1 MTKISIKNVLLA
13 GLSGLMLTASFA
25 PINLDWIAWISLIPL
40 LISLEDKSLSDAFK
54 IGLFAGLLHYL
65 TLIYWVVN
73 VLSRYG
79 NISLIL
85 SLAALL
91 LLSFYLALYIAFF
104 ALIVT
109 NFKNNRLSPF
119 WGASI
124 WVALEYARSYI
135 MTGLPWCLLGYSQ
148 YSRLP
153 LIQISDI
160 AGVYGISFVIVLVNF
175 SIYNVASLMIKKKI
189 SAYTIGRKSEVT
201 RDDHNKHNGQRT
213 TDPPADRLAGP
224 EPARHSPEAK
234 PMADGRERPALLALR
249 SIAGRWQA
257 GNRHTFQRVRIET
270 IFTFFLVGCIL
281 VYGYSRLKEKGDNNS
296 KGRELRAVIVQG
308 NIDQSLKWDSDF
320 QEETLSIYKKLSLES
335 ADFKPQLIIW
345 PETALPCFFQDT
357 SHLSEEIFEVAKI
370 TNANILFGSP
380 AYVKDKDS
388 IFYYNRAYM
397 ISKSRVF
404 DYYDKV
410 HLVPF
415 GEYVPLKKYIP
426 FVHRLVTAAGDFST
440 GKKVKPIHS
449 PGLKIGALIC
459 FETIFPD
466 ISRKFAAQGT
476 ELLVNLTN
484 DAWFGRTSAPYQH
497 LSMAVFRCVENG
509 LPMARAA
516 NTGISAF
523 ILANG
528 KIVDKSELFAREILQ
543 KKIKLTHKKTFY
555 SQLGNIFAILLTIAT
570 IIKFL
575 WILKRR

>member
-1 MTKISIKNVLLA
+1 MTKISAKNVLLS

-54 IGLFAGLLHYL
+54 IGLFAGLFHYL
-65 TLIYWVVN
+65 TLIYWIVN

-104 ALIVT
+104 ALIVA

-175 SIYNVASLMIKKKI
+175 SIYNIASLTIKKKFLGFNTGYD
-189 SAYTIGRKSEVT
+189 SGSTDY
-201 RDDHNKHNGQRT
+201 DHNKQNG
-213 TDPPADRLAGP
+213 
-224 EPARHSPEAK
+224 HV
-234 PMADGRERPALLALR
+234 LR
-249 SIAGRWQA
+249 IIG
-257 GNRHTFQRVRIET
+257 IET
-270 IFTFFLVGCIL
+270 ILTSLLIGFIL
-281 VYGYSRLKEKGDNNS
+281 LYGYNNLKEKADSNS
-296 KGRELRAVIVQG
+296 KGKELRAVIVQG

-345 PETALPCFFQDT
+345 PETALPYFFQDT
-357 SHLSEEIFEVAKI
+357 SHLSKAVFEVAKI

-380 AYVKDKDS
+380 AYAKDKDS

-426 FVHRLVTAAGDFST
+426 FVHRLVPAAGDFST
-440 GKKVKPIHS
+440 GKKIKPIHS
-449 PGLKIGALIC
+449 PSLKIGALIC

-466 ISRKFAAQGT
+466 ISRKFAAQGA

-497 LSMAVFRCVENG
+497 LSMAVFRCVENS

-523 ILANG
+523 IHANG

-555 SQLGNIFAILLTIAT
+555 SQLGNIFAIVLLVAT

-575 WILKRR
+575 WIVIKKNSVRRTLSVVR

>member
-1 MTKISIKNVLLA
+1 VLLA
-13 GLSGLMLTASFA
+13 GLSGLMLTGSFA

-40 LISLEDKSLSDAFK
+40 LISLENKSLSDACK
-54 IGLFAGLLHYL
+54 IGLLAGLFHYL
-65 TLIYWVVN
+65 TLIYWIVT

-79 NISLIL
+79 NISPIL

-91 LLSFYLALYIAFF
+91 LFSLYLSLYMAFF
-104 ALIVT
+104 ALVMVT
-109 NFKNNRLSPF
+109 FKKNRLYSL
-119 WGASI
+119 WGAST

-135 MTGLPWCLLGYSQ
+135 MTGFPWCLLGYSQ

-160 AGVYGISFVIVLVNF
+160 AGVYSISFIIVLVNF
-175 SIYNVASLMIKKKI
+175 AIYNVASLMIKKKI
-189 SAYTIGRKSEVT
+189 SAYTIGYKSEVT
-201 RDDHNKHNGQRT
+201 SYDHNKLNRKRKA
-213 TDPPADRLAGP
+213 DPPARSTLRLSTGLP
-224 EPARHSPEAK
+224 E
-234 PMADGRERPALLALR
+234 RERWR
-249 SIAGRWQA
+249 A
-257 GNRHTFQRVRIET
+257 GNGHTFKRIGIET

-281 VYGYSRLKEKGDNNS
+281 VYGYSRLKEKGDNTA
-296 KGRELRAVIVQG
+296 KGRELRTVVVQG

-320 QEETLSIYKKLSLES
+320 QEETVSIYTKLSLES

-345 PETALPCFFQDT
+345 PETALPYFFQDT
-357 SHLSEEIFEVAKI
+357 SHLSKEVFEVAKI

-397 ISKSRVF
+397 VSKRRVF

-426 FVHRLVTAAGDFST
+426 FVHRLVPAAGDFSI
-440 GKKVKPIHS
+440 GKKVQPIHS
-449 PGLKIGALIC
+449 PGLTIGALIC

-466 ISRKFAAQGT
+466 ISRKFAAQGA
-476 ELLVNLTN
+476 ELFVNLTN

-497 LSMAVFRCVENG
+497 LSMAVLRCVENG
-509 LPMARAA
+509 LPMVRAA

-528 KIVDKSELFAREILQ
+528 KIVDTSKLFVRGILQ
-543 KKIKLTHKKTFY
+543 KKIKLTRKKTFY
-555 SQLGNIFAILLTIAT
+555 SQLGDIFAILLTVAT

-575 WILKRR
+575 WIVIKRR

>member
-1 MTKISIKNVLLA
+1 MEKFQGNTEMTKISVKNVLLA

-54 IGLFAGLLHYL
+54 IGLFVGLFHYL
-65 TLIYWVVN
+65 TLIYWIVN

-109 NFKNNRLSPF
+109 NLKNNRLSPF

-175 SIYNVASLMIKKKI
+175 SIYNVASLTIKKK
-189 SAYTIGRKSEVT
+189 ALGYTIGYESEAT
-201 RDDHNKHNGQRT
+201 GYDHNKHNG
-213 TDPPADRLAGP
+213 
-224 EPARHSPEAK
+224 H
-234 PMADGRERPALLALR
+234 ALR
-249 SIAGRWQA
+249 IIG
-257 GNRHTFQRVRIET
+257 IEP
-270 IFTFFLVGCIL
+270 IL
-281 VYGYSRLKEKGDNNS
+281 TSLLIGFILLYGYNNLKEKADNNS
-296 KGRELRAVIVQG
+296 KGKELRAVIVQG

-320 QEETLSIYKKLSLES
+320 QEETVSIYKKLSLES
-335 ADFKPQLIIW
+335 ADFKPQIIIW
-345 PETALPCFFQDT
+345 PETALPFFFQDI
-357 SHLSEEIFEVAKI
+357 SHLSKEVFKIAKI

-380 AYVKDKDS
+380 AYVNDKDN
-388 IFYYNRAYM
+388 IFYYNRAYI
-397 ISKSRVF
+397 ISKNRVL

-426 FVHRLVTAAGDFST
+426 FVHRLVPAAGDFST

-466 ISRKFAAQGT
+466 ISRKFAAQGA

-543 KKIKLTHKKTFY
+543 KEIQLKHKKTFY
-555 SQLGNIFAILLTIAT
+555 SQLGDIFAILLIVVT
-570 IIKFL
+570 IIKFF
-575 WILKRR
+575 WILIKRR

>member
-1 MTKISIKNVLLA
+1 VLLA
-13 GLSGLMLTASFA
+13 GLSGLMLTGSFA

-40 LISLEDKSLSDAFK
+40 LISLEDTSLSDAFK
-54 IGLFAGLLHYL
+54 IGLLAGLFHYL
-65 TLIYWVVN
+65 TLIYWIVT

-79 NISLIL
+79 NISPVL

-91 LLSFYLALYIAFF
+91 LLSLYLSLYMAFF
-104 ALIVT
+104 ALVVVS
-109 NFKNNRLSPF
+109 FKKNRLSLL
-119 WGASI
+119 WGAST

-160 AGVYGISFVIVLVNF
+160 AGVYSISFIIVLVNF
-175 SIYNVASLMIKKKI
+175 AIYNVASLIFKKKI
-189 SAYTIGRKSEVT
+189 SAYTIGYKSEVT
-201 RDDHNKHNGQRT
+201 SYDHDKLNRKRK
-213 TDPPADRLAGP
+213 TDPPARSTLRLSTGLP
-224 EPARHSPEAK
+224 E
-234 PMADGRERPALLALR
+234 RERWR
-249 SIAGRWQA
+249 A
-257 GNRHTFQRVRIET
+257 GNGHTFQRVGIET

-320 QEETLSIYKKLSLES
+320 QEETVSIYKKLSLES

-345 PETALPCFFQDT
+345 PETALPYFFQDT
-357 SHLSEEIFEVAKI
+357 SHLSKEVFEVAKT

-388 IFYYNRAYM
+388 IFYYNRAYI
-397 ISKSRVF
+397 ISKNRVL

-426 FVHRLVTAAGDFST
+426 FVHRLVPAAGDFST
-440 GKKVKPIHS
+440 GKKVQPIHS
-449 PGLKIGALIC
+449 PDLKIGALIC

-466 ISRKFAAQGT
+466 ISRKFAAQGA
-476 ELLVNLTN
+476 EFLVNLTN

-497 LSMAVFRCVENG
+497 LSMAVLRCVENG
-509 LPMARAA
+509 LPMARSA

-543 KKIKLTHKKTFY
+543 KEIQLPHKKTFY
-555 SQLGNIFAILLTIAT
+555 SQLGDIFAILLTVAT

-575 WILKRR
+575 WIVIKRR

>member
-1 MTKISIKNVLLA
+1 VLLA
-13 GLSGLMLTASFA
+13 GLSGLMLTGSFA

-40 LISLEDKSLSDAFK
+40 LISLENKSLSDAFK
-54 IGLFAGLLHYL
+54 IGLLAGLFHYL
-65 TLIYWVVN
+65 TLIYWIVT

-79 NISLIL
+79 NMSPIL

-91 LLSFYLALYIAFF
+91 LLSLYLSLYMAFF
-104 ALIVT
+104 ALVVVT
-109 NFKNNRLSPF
+109 FKKNRLYSL
-119 WGASI
+119 WRAST
-124 WVALEYARSYI
+124 WVALEYSRSYI
-135 MTGLPWCLLGYSQ
+135 MTGFPWCLLGYSQ

-160 AGVYGISFVIVLVNF
+160 AGVYGISFIIVLVNF
-175 SIYNVASLMIKKKI
+175 AIYNVASLMIKKKI
-189 SAYTIGRKSEVT
+189 SAYTIGYKSEVT
-201 RDDHNKHNGQRT
+201 SYDHNKLNRKRKAA
-213 TDPPADRLAGP
+213 PPARSTLRLSTGLP
-224 EPARHSPEAK
+224 E
-234 PMADGRERPALLALR
+234 RERWR
-249 SIAGRWQA
+249 A
-257 GNRHTFQRVRIET
+257 GNGHTFKRIGIET

-281 VYGYSRLKEKGDNNS
+281 VYGYSRLKEKGDNTA
-296 KGRELRAVIVQG
+296 KGRELRTVVVQG

-320 QEETLSIYKKLSLES
+320 QEETVSIYTKLSLES

-345 PETALPCFFQDT
+345 PETALPYFFQDT
-357 SHLSEEIFEVAKI
+357 SHLSKEVFEVAKI

-397 ISKSRVF
+397 VSKRRVF

-426 FVHRLVTAAGDFST
+426 FVHRLVPAAGDFSI
-440 GKKVKPIHS
+440 GKKVQPIHS
-449 PGLKIGALIC
+449 PGLTIGALIC

-466 ISRKFAAQGT
+466 ISRKFAAQGA

-497 LSMAVFRCVENG
+497 LSMAVLRCVENG
-509 LPMARAA
+509 LPMVRAA

-528 KIVDKSELFAREILQ
+528 KIVDTSKLFVREILQ
-543 KKIKLTHKKTFY
+543 KKIKLTRKKTFY
-555 SQLGNIFAILLTIAT
+555 SQLGDIFAILLTVAT

-575 WILKRR
+575 WIVIKRR

>member
-1 MTKISIKNVLLA
+1 MTKISVKNVLLA

-54 IGLFAGLLHYL
+54 IGLFAGLFHYL
-65 TLIYWVVN
+65 TLIYWIVN

-91 LLSFYLALYIAFF
+91 LLSFYLALYIVFF

-175 SIYNVASLMIKKKI
+175 SIYNIASLTIKKKFLRFNTGYD
-189 SAYTIGRKSEVT
+189 SGSTGY
-201 RDDHNKHNGQRT
+201 DHNKHNG
-213 TDPPADRLAGP
+213 
-224 EPARHSPEAK
+224 H
-234 PMADGRERPALLALR
+234 ALR
-249 SIAGRWQA
+249 IIG
-257 GNRHTFQRVRIET
+257 IET

-296 KGRELRAVIVQG
+296 KCRELRAVVVQG

-320 QEETLSIYKKLSLES
+320 QEETVSIYKKLSLKS

-345 PETALPCFFQDT
+345 PETALPYFFQDT
-357 SHLSEEIFEVAKI
+357 SYLSKGVFEVAKI

-397 ISKSRVF
+397 ISKNRVF

-426 FVHRLVTAAGDFST
+426 FVHRLVPAAGDFST

-466 ISRKFAAQGT
+466 ISRKFAAQGA

-497 LSMAVFRCVENG
+497 LSMAVLRCVENG
-509 LPMARAA
+509 LPMVRAA

-555 SQLGNIFAILLTIAT
+555 SQLGNIFAILLTVAT

-575 WILKRR
+575 WIVIKRR

>member
-1 MTKISIKNVLLA
+1 MTKISIKNVLLT

-40 LISLEDKSLSDAFK
+40 LISLENKSLSDAFK
-54 IGLFAGLLHYL
+54 IGLLAGLFHYL
-65 TLIYWVVN
+65 TLIYWIVT

-79 NISLIL
+79 NISPIL

-91 LLSFYLALYIAFF
+91 LLSLYLSLYMAFF
-104 ALIVT
+104 ALIVVT
-109 NFKNNRLSPF
+109 FKKNRLSSL
-119 WGASI
+119 WGAST

-160 AGVYGISFVIVLVNF
+160 AGVYGISFIIVLVNF
-175 SIYNVASLMIKKKI
+175 AIYNIASLTIKKKFLGFNTG
-189 SAYTIGRKSEVT
+189 YKSEV
-201 RDDHNKHNGQRT
+201 RGYDHNKHNG
-213 TDPPADRLAGP
+213 
-224 EPARHSPEAK
+224 H
-234 PMADGRERPALLALR
+234 ALR
-249 SIAGRWQA
+249 IIG
-257 GNRHTFQRVRIET
+257 IET
-270 IFTFFLVGCIL
+270 ILTSLLIGFIL
-281 VYGYSRLKEKGDNNS
+281 LYGYNNLKEKGDNNS
-296 KGRELRAVIVQG
+296 KGRELRAVVVQG

-320 QEETLSIYKKLSLES
+320 QEETVSIYKKLSLES

-345 PETALPCFFQDT
+345 PETALPYFFQDT
-357 SHLSEEIFEVAKI
+357 SHLSKKVFEVAKI

-426 FVHRLVTAAGDFST
+426 FVHRLVPAAGDFST
-440 GKKVKPIHS
+440 GKKVIPIHS

-466 ISRKFAAQGT
+466 ISRKFAAQGA

-497 LSMAVFRCVENG
+497 LSMAVLRCVENG
-509 LPMARAA
+509 LPMVRAA

-528 KIVDKSELFAREILQ
+528 KIIDKSKLFVRETLQ

-555 SQLGNIFAILLTIAT
+555 SQLGDIFAILLIVAT

-575 WILKRR
+575 WIVIKRR

>member
-1 MTKISIKNVLLA
+1 MASKILNNYTISIKNVLLA

-40 LISLEDKSLSDAFK
+40 LMSLENKSRSEAFK
-54 IGLFAGLLHYL
+54 IGLFTGLFHYL
-65 TLIYWVVN
+65 TLIYWIVT
-73 VLSRYG
+73 VLSHYG

-85 SLAALL
+85 SLSALL
-91 LLSFYLALYIAFF
+91 LLSLYLSLYIAFF
-104 ALIVT
+104 ALIVV
-109 NFKNNRLSPF
+109 NFKHNRLSSF
-119 WGASI
+119 WGAGI

-175 SIYNVASLMIKKKI
+175 VIYNVVSLMITKKGLGY
-189 SAYTIGRKSEVT
+189 ALGYKSELSGY
-201 RDDHNKHNGQRT
+201 DHNQPNKKRKPDNKH
-213 TDPPADRLAGP
+213 
-224 EPARHSPEAK
+224 
-234 PMADGRERPALLALR
+234 
-249 SIAGRWQA
+249 I
-257 GNRHTFQRVRIET
+257 FQHVGIET
-270 IFTFFLVGCIL
+270 IFTFFIL
-281 VYGYSRLKEKGDNNS
+281 GFILLYGYSNLKEKADNNS
-296 KGRELRAVIVQG
+296 KGKELRAVVVQG
-308 NIDQSLKWDSDF
+308 NMDPSLKWDLDF
-320 QEETLSIYKKLSLES
+320 QEETVSIYKKLSLES
-335 ADFKPQLIIW
+335 ANFEPQIIIW
-345 PETALPCFFQDT
+345 PETALPYFFQDI
-357 SHLSEEIFEVAKI
+357 SHLSQEVFEVAKI
-370 TNANILFGSP
+370 TNAHILFGSP
-380 AYVKDKDS
+380 AYVKDKDN

-397 ISKSRVF
+397 ISKNRIF

-426 FVHRLVTAAGDFST
+426 FVHRLVPAAGDFST
-440 GKKVKPIHS
+440 GKKVKPINS

-459 FETIFPD
+459 FEIIFPD
-466 ISRKFAAQGT
+466 ISRKLAVTGA

-516 NTGISAF
+516 NTGLSAF

-528 KIVDKSELFAREILQ
+528 KIVDKSQLFVRKILQ
-543 KKIKLTHKKTFY
+543 KEIKLTHKKTFY
-555 SQLGNIFAILLTIAT
+555 SQLGNIFAILLTGVT
-570 IIKFL
+570 IIKCL

>member
-1 MTKISIKNVLLA
+1 MTKITIRNVLLA
-13 GLSGLMLTASFA
+13 ALSGLMLTASFA
-25 PINLDWIAWISLIPL
+25 PVNLDWIAWISLIPL

-54 IGLFAGLLHYL
+54 IGLFVGLFHYL
-65 TLIYWVVN
+65 TLIYWIVN

-79 NISLIL
+79 NINLIL
-85 SLAALL
+85 SLSALL
-91 LLSFYLALYIAFF
+91 LLSFYLAFYIALF
-104 ALIVT
+104 ALIVA

-119 WGASI
+119 WGACI

-135 MTGLPWCLLGYSQ
+135 MTGFPWCLLGYSQ

-160 AGVYGISFVIVLVNF
+160 AGVYGISFIIVLVNF
-175 SIYNVASLMIKKKI
+175 ALYNVVSLMIKKKA
-189 SAYTIGRKSEVT
+189 STYAIGDKSEVKGY
-201 RDDHNKHNGQRT
+201 DHNKHNG
-213 TDPPADRLAGP
+213 
-224 EPARHSPEAK
+224 HH
-234 PMADGRERPALLALR
+234 LR
-249 SIAGRWQA
+249 IIGIDA
-257 GNRHTFQRVRIET
+257 
-270 IFTFFLVGCIL
+270 IFTFFLVGCVL
-281 VYGYSRLKEKGDNNS
+281 VYGYSRLKEKADNNV
-296 KGRELRAVIVQG
+296 KGKELRVMIVQG

-345 PETALPCFFQDT
+345 PETALPFFFQDA
-357 SHLSEEIFEVAKI
+357 SHLSKEVFEVARI

-388 IFYYNRAYM
+388 ILYYNRAYM

-415 GEYVPLKKYIP
+415 GEYVPLKKCIP

-440 GKKVKPIHS
+440 GKKAEPIYS

-466 ISRKFAAQGT
+466 IPRRFAAQGA

-497 LSMAVFRCVENG
+497 LSMAVFRCVENR

-528 KIVDKSELFAREILQ
+528 KIVDKSKLFAREILQ
-543 KKIKLTHKKTFY
+543 KKIKLAHKKTFY

-575 WILKRR
+575 WIVIKRR

>member
-1 MTKISIKNVLLA
+1 MLTSRQGGPKGTLFNRASKILNNHTISIKNVLLA

-40 LISLEDKSLSDAFK
+40 LISIENTSLSDAFK
-54 IGLFAGLLHYL
+54 IGLFTGLFHYL
-65 TLIYWVVN
+65 TLIYWIVT

-79 NISLIL
+79 NISPIL

-91 LLSFYLALYIAFF
+91 LLSLYLSLYMAFF
-104 ALIVT
+104 ALVVVT
-109 NFKNNRLSPF
+109 FKKNRVSSL
-119 WGASI
+119 WGAST

-135 MTGLPWCLLGYSQ
+135 MISFPWCLLGYSQ

-160 AGVYGISFVIVLVNF
+160 AGVYIISFIIVLVNF
-175 SIYNVASLMIKKKI
+175 AIYNGASLIFKKKI
-189 SAYTIGRKSEVT
+189 SAYTLGCELEVT
-201 RDDHNKHNGQRT
+201 SYDHNKLNRK
-213 TDPPADRLAGP
+213 R
-224 EPARHSPEAK
+224 K
-234 PMADGRERPALLALR
+234 
-249 SIAGRWQA
+249 A
-257 GNRHTFQRVRIET
+257 GNEHTFQSVGIET

-281 VYGYSRLKEKGDNNS
+281 VYGYSRLKEKGDNNP
-296 KGRELRAVIVQG
+296 KGRELRAVVVQG

-320 QEETLSIYKKLSLES
+320 QEETVSIYKKLSLES
-335 ADFKPQLIIW
+335 AIFKPQLIIW
-345 PETALPCFFQDT
+345 PETALPFFFQNA
-357 SHLSEEIFEVAKI
+357 SHLSKEVFEVAKI

-388 IFYYNRAYM
+388 IFYYNRAYL
-397 ISKSRVF
+397 ISKNRVF

-426 FVHRLVTAAGDFST
+426 FVHRLVPAAGDFST

-466 ISRKFAAQGT
+466 ISRKFAVQGA
-476 ELLVNLTN
+476 EFLVNLTN

-528 KIVDKSELFAREILQ
+528 KIADKSELFAREILQ
-543 KKIKLTHKKTFY
+543 KEIQLAHKKTFY
-555 SQLGNIFAILLTIAT
+555 SQLGDIFAILLTIAT

-575 WILKRR
+575 WIVIKRR